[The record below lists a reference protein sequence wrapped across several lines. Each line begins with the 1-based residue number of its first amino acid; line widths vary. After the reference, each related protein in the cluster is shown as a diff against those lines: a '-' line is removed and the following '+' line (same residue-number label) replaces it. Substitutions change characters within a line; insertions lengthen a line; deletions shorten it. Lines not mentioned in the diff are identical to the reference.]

1 MLYLYYGAEKVPASL
16 GYPSFDELLGAIPE
30 IKQKLQTET
39 EIHFS
44 ANHCDGSYAR
54 KWQGCDLLYFDLDN
68 PKGEIKEIRKILV
81 DTTGINEEFWNVHS
95 SGNGYHFFVR
105 INKIENLFE
114 FQILQGKYRKVIE
127 VLNKSH
133 TGLWDMVFDNAR
145 TMRLPFTMNTK
156 NGNNTFSNILYKGEG
171 VVSNPLGE
179 YESAG
184 VQKDKKLE
192 VLPPSSPPTLSR
204 KDTTVVTLEP
214 APSNDFYSWHGGKP
228 DTEEVLN
235 SCEFLKFAKNNPT
248 EVREPE
254 WYAMI
259 SVVSRLED
267 GPNLVHSMSESHP
280 GYSMR
285 ETDNKINQSLAKSG
299 PYKCNSINARWGKCQ
314 TCPHFGK
321 ITSPI
326 QLKSKQHIATRDQ
339 GFQSKVETSSGALR
353 FSPCHDDMVKFFE
366 HELNVKYLP
375 KSKDFY
381 KYDNGKYT
389 LLNDVQVKGVIRTSY
404 KPAVET
410 KVTNETYKRLEETES
425 IHVNKELDDYPML
438 LNCQNGVLNLAT
450 GELMDHSPDF
460 LFTTKIAVNYDS
472 NAQAPEFRKWLSFIM
487 ENDEEKV
494 QTVIDYM
501 AYCIAGSE
509 EFNEKILI
517 LNGKGAN
524 GKSVLVKIIQ
534 MLLGEYFAFA
544 KTKSFSGFGKEIIMG
559 KRLICF
565 EELPANTEKDFW
577 EEIKDL
583 SSGGT
588 AVIDRKFK
596 PVMNYKSKAKFIFIC
611 NTMPYG
617 SDANHGFFRR
627 FIIANFPKQFTED
640 EIVNHFEKN
649 FVNELPGI
657 LNMLIERIK
666 VLHASYFKLKVA
678 ASMQI
683 ALENYKQE
691 KDVVYDYYINALT
704 DEGKAPRP
712 TYYLQKEGCRV
723 KLRELYKN
731 HFEVW
736 LKDGG
741 YPNMN
746 VGMFKRRLKEIAGD
760 SLKTTDGV
768 EVLVGKVPTQ

>member
-81 DTTGINEEFWNVHS
+81 DTTGIAQEFWNVHS

-389 LLNDVQVKGVIRTSY
+389 QLNDVQVKSIIRDSY
-404 KPAVET
+404 KPSVET
-410 KVTNETYKRLEETES
+410 KTTNETYKRLEETMS
-425 IHVNKELDDYPML
+425 IHTDKELDDYPML
-438 LNCQNGVLNLAT
+438 LNCKNGVLNMAT
-450 GELMDHSPDF
+450 GELMPHSPDY
-460 LFTTKIAVNYDS
+460 LFTTKVNVEYDV
-472 NAQAPEFRKWLSFIM
+472 AATAPKFKEWLKFIL
-487 ENDEEKV
+487 EDDEAKAD
-494 QTVIDYM
+494 TIIDYL
-501 AYCIAGSE
+501 AYCLSGTDGS
-509 EFNEKILI
+509 NEKILL

-524 GKSVLVKIIQ
+524 GKSVLVKILQ
-534 MLLGEYFAFA
+534 MLLGEYFTFS
-544 KTKSFSGFGKEIIMG
+544 KTKTFAGFGKEALIG
-559 KRLICF
+559 KRVVCF
-565 EELPANTEKDFW
+565 EELPAQADKEFW

-583 SSGGT
+583 SAGGT
-588 AVIDRKFK
+588 AVIERKFK

-627 FIIANFPKQFTED
+627 FIIANFPKNFTE
-640 EIVNHFEKN
+640 EEMILNFERT
-649 FVNELPGI
+649 FIDELPGI
-657 LNMLIERIK
+657 LNLLVNRVK
-666 VLHASYFKLKVA
+666 VMKDTRFKIDIA
-678 ASMQI
+678 PSMQV
-683 ALENYKQE
+683 ALENYKLE
-691 KDVVYDYYINALT
+691 KDVVYEYFMTALV
-704 DEGKAPRP
+704 DEGLAPRP
-712 TYYLQKEGCRV
+712 NYYLPKTDCQV
-723 KLRELYKN
+723 KIRDLYKN
-731 HFEVW
+731 HFSEW
-736 LKDGG
+736 LREGG
-741 YPNMN
+741 YQSMN
-746 VGMFKRRLKEIAGD
+746 IGMFKRRIKEVAGD
-760 SLKTTDGV
+760 NVREIDGGTR
-768 EVLVGKVPTQ
+768 LLGKVPTL